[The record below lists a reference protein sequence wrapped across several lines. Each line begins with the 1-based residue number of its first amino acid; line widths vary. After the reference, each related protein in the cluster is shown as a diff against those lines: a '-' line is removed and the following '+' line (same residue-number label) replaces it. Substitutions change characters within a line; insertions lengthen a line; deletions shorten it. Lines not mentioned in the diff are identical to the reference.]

1 MLTRADFCVYSES
14 GYKGYMKCPKN
25 CIHQGWGCCEEAI
38 EKFRKAISRARNNN
52 RNNNNKNTR
61 PNKNNDYGT
70 KNPEAGVKAPEVCA
84 GTVEYKMSKTMADE
98 IIKASKS
105 KRRPQE
111 ILCDYVNTQCGLQG
125 YCVKVLVDLQ

>member
-1 MLTRADFCVYSES
+1 MADFV
-14 GYKGYMKCPKN
+14 KN
-25 CIHQGWGCCEEAI
+25 D
-38 EKFRKAISRARNNN
+38 K